1 MEIVALPLVLPG
13 NLDLEAINRQLH
25 MGAVTLDWSQVQAA
39 TGAQLRVLLAGLD
52 LVEHSDILGLA
63 SVPDALAE
71 AMSLVFS
78 RGQVLPEYHELS
90 VPGDGQE
97 AVNHEAKQIAEWARE
112 QAVPAQAQT
121 GTAGVPAVLK
131 PLSPAQLRDEL
142 ERLVLLELLG
152 PAGGP
157 EEELDE
163 TSVRDRY
170 LVGTLAPR
178 DQQIIPEELEELA
191 IAEASSGEDGL
202 SDETTLQSAT
212 LYPSSIGLSFCVTGS
227 AASFRGTAGFG
238 DLCGAPAQKV
248 STRQG
253 VPLIVL

>member
-39 TGAQLRVLLAGLD
+39 TGAQLRALLAGLD

-63 SVPDALAE
+63 SVPDALVE
-71 AMSLVFS
+71 AMSQVFS
-78 RGQVLPEYHELS
+78 GGRALPEYHALNITE
-90 VPGDGQE
+90 DEGQE
-97 AVNHEAKQIAEWARE
+97 TVNHEAKQIAGWAHE

-157 EEELDE
+157 GEELDE

-178 DQQIIPEELEELA
+178 DQQIIPEELE
-191 IAEASSGEDGL
+191 
-202 SDETTLQSAT
+202 
-212 LYPSSIGLSFCVTGS
+212 
-227 AASFRGTAGFG
+227 
-238 DLCGAPAQKV
+238 
-248 STRQG
+248 
-253 VPLIVL
+253 

>member
-1 MEIVALPLVLPG
+1 MLPG
-13 NLDLEAINRQLH
+13 QAELEAINRQLH

-39 TGAQLRVLLAGLD
+39 TDAQLRVLLAGLD

-71 AMSLVFS
+71 AMSQVFS
-78 RGQVLPEYHELS
+78 GGQALPAYHELS
-90 VPGDGQE
+90 VPDEGQE
-97 AVNHEAKQIAEWARE
+97 TVNHEAKQIAEWAHE

-157 EEELDE
+157 GEELDE

-191 IAEASSGEDGL
+191 IPDESGG
-202 SDETTLQSAT
+202 
-212 LYPSSIGLSFCVTGS
+212 
-227 AASFRGTAGFG
+227 
-238 DLCGAPAQKV
+238 
-248 STRQG
+248 
-253 VPLIVL
+253 